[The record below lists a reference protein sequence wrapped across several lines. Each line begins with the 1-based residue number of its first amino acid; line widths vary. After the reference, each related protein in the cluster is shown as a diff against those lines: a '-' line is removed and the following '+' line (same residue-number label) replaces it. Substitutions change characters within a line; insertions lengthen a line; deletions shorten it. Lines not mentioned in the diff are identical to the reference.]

1 MTVQLRIVIFS
12 VARADTH
19 ELRRQSV
26 ISTFLQKK
34 GTQKRCFL
42 YSPPFSIGVSI
53 YKLPRSRL
61 FFVLFSFL
69 MFDMKYLKI
78 YLYIYMEVLFI
89 LFSDEKSNP
98 YGLLIWCI
106 FMYTESWCS
115 PLCSWARHSYQR
127 NTSHK
132 SSIYYTRKKGMCS
145 MTNTYKW
152 KWSSSPDDIYIIPRI
167 FSFVSPFLKIISYFL

>member
-1 MTVQLRIVIFS
+1 M
-12 VARADTH
+12 
-19 ELRRQSV
+19 
-26 ISTFLQKK
+26 
-34 GTQKRCFL
+34 FL

-78 YLYIYMEVLFI
+78 YLYIYLKDLYI
-89 LFSDEKSNP
+89 LFLSTKKATLTDCFDDVFYVLGEQS
-98 YGLLIWCI
+98 
-106 FMYTESWCS
+106 S
-115 PLCSWARHSYQR
+115 PICLWARHSYQR

-132 SSIYYTRKKGMCS
+132 SFIYYTRKKGMCS

-167 FSFVSPFLKIISYFL
+167 FSFVSPFFWKNLIFLIFQKITCIILTYKIISIIN